1 MQRNFFMQLLI
12 ILALLLYG
20 GKSGA
25 QNLLTEV
32 KPVLE
37 SIGGEEMREAIKSAE
52 EISAVLSAVGS
63 LTGANGGS
71 DGINSFFGG
80 NGNASGNGNSTAQ
93 NENAADFTQN
103 GAKPTD
109 IAFPLKPISNIADRD
124 ITYSLSRYIMQG

>member
-1 MQRNFFMQLLI
+1 MQLLI

-37 SIGGEEMREAIKSAE
+37 SIGGDEMREALRSAE
-52 EISAVLSAVGS
+52 EISTVLSAVSGLAS
-63 LTGANGGS
+63 ANGG
-71 DGINSFFGG
+71 GLGGLNSFFGG
-80 NGNASGNGNSTAQ
+80 ADNGFANSGE
-93 NENAADFTQN
+93 NENSAGFAQN

-109 IAFPLKPISNIADRD
+109 GGIAFPLKPISNIADRD
-124 ITYSLSRYIMQG
+124 ITYSLSKYIMQA